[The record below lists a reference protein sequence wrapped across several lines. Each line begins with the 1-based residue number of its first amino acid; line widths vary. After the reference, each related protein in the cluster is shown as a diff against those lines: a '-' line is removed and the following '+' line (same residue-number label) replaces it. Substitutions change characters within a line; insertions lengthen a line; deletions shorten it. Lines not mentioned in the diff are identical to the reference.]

1 MFGAGETFAIELHIS
16 SYLMCTYFIADME
29 RGRFRAGLWGG
40 GISPGPQDIFAA
52 PYFGLGFKATS
63 RGGLH
68 VREHS
73 RETIGTPYREL
84 LIPISTSFFPCL
96 CFLMSSVN
104 GSSNP
109 LSVVVGVATR
119 SAGLRCCGAT
129 ARQSLV
135 CHVVSPRAAKP
146 GIAPSGWRGLLAVRT
161 GAIRQGST
169 LHRCKGRGAPGPAW
183 ALPYPG
189 TY

>member
-1 MFGAGETFAIELHIS
+1 
-16 SYLMCTYFIADME
+16 MCASTHGK
-29 RGRFRAGLWGG
+29 RLV
-40 GISPGPQDIFAA
+40 PP
-52 PYFGLGFKATS
+52 
-63 RGGLH
+63 
-68 VREHS
+68 
-73 RETIGTPYREL
+73 IGNL
-84 LIPISTSFFPCL
+84 LT
-96 CFLMSSVN
+96 
-104 GSSNP
+104 
-109 LSVVVGVATR
+109 
-119 SAGLRCCGAT
+119 T

-135 CHVVSPRAAKP
+135 CYVVAPRAAKP

>member
-1 MFGAGETFAIELHIS
+1 MVELAPAHRI
-16 SYLMCTYFIADME
+16 F
-29 RGRFRAGLWGG
+29 WGWLC
-40 GISPGPQDIFAA
+40 AA

-63 RGGLH
+63 PGGLH

-73 RETIGTPYREL
+73 WETIGTPYLYRL
-84 LIPISTSFFPCL
+84 VPRGGFPCL

-135 CHVVSPRAAKP
+135 VCHVVSPQAAKP
-146 GIAPSGWRGLLAVRT
+146 GIAPSGWRGLLAVHT